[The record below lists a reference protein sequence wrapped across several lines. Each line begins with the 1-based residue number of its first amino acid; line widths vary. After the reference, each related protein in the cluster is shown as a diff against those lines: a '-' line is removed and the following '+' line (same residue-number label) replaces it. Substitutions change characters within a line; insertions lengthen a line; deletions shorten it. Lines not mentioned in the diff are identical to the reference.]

1 MVELGHTRTEGQ
13 RDGEWRLMPADD
25 RPLVAVTMGDP
36 AGVGPE
42 ITAKALANPA
52 IYASARP
59 LVVGDRWVLEQA
71 QKWCGLAL
79 EIRCVKRPADGRY
92 NPGEIDL
99 LDVGSLRPGTLR
111 LGQVQPSAGK
121 AAYDYLRRA
130 IDLAT
135 AGEVDAIATA
145 PINKEAL
152 RAAGVPYLD
161 HTEALAGLT
170 GSPHPLTM
178 FVVRNLRIFFLTRH
192 VSLAQA
198 CGQITRARVLD
209 GLILVGEALRRF
221 GLVDAR
227 IAVAALNPHGG
238 EGGLF
243 GNEEISQIE
252 PAVREARL
260 RGVNCFGP
268 VPADSVFHLA
278 LMGKYDAVLSLYHDQ
293 GHIAA
298 KTLDFERTVSI
309 TAGLPF
315 VRSSVDHGTAF
326 DIAGR
331 GVASSV
337 SMEEAIKAA
346 GEYALR
352 LRKHAEL

>member
-1 MVELGHTRTEGQ
+1 MEN
-13 RDGEWRLMPADD
+13 
-25 RPLVAVTMGDP
+25 RPLVAVTIGDP

-42 ITAKALANPA
+42 IVVKALANPDT
-52 IYASARP
+52 YVQTRP

-71 QKWCGLAL
+71 QRWCGLDL
-79 EIRCVKRPADGRY
+79 EVKCVGHPAEGQY
-92 NPGEIDL
+92 TSGTIDL
-99 LDVGSLRPGTLR
+99 LDAGSAKVGSLQI
-111 LGQVQPSAGK
+111 GQVQVSAGK
-121 AAYDYLRRA
+121 AAYDYLGRA
-130 IDLAT
+130 IELAM
-135 AGEVDAIATA
+135 AGAVEAIATA

-170 GSPHPLTM
+170 QSPNPLTM

-192 VSLAQA
+192 VSLARA
-198 CGQITRARVLD
+198 CSEINRARVLD
-209 GLILVGEALRRF
+209 GLIQADTALKRF
-221 GLVDAR
+221 GLEGAR

-238 EGGLF
+238 EGGIF
-243 GNEEISQIE
+243 GDEETTQIE
-252 PAVREARL
+252 PAVREAHAQ
-260 RGVNCFGP
+260 GVNAFGP

-278 LMGKYDAVLSLYHDQ
+278 LIGKFDAVLSLYHDQ

-331 GVASSV
+331 GIASAV

-346 GEYALR
+346 GEYALL
-352 LRKHAEL
+352 LRRHSTAN